1 MRPLSAIIVEKF
13 ARPEVCEDN
22 LDLRRYKIIVLQD
35 ILNQRGTGVGKL
47 LQALS
52 LFFVLLTILI
62 YIVETTDEV
71 DEHQFIF
78 RVIESISVA
87 FFTMELLLT
96 IAARYVETTFT
107 NSFINVVAEIIQR
120 GFAAHLLDS

>member
-1 MRPLSAIIVEKF
+1 MRPLSAVVVEKF
-13 ARPEVCEDN
+13 ARNCEDS

-47 LQALS
+47 LQVRACHWLSHLIDKTVRLVLSQALS
-52 LFFVLLTILI
+52 LFFVLLTIMI

-96 IAARYVETTFT
+96 IAAR
-107 NSFINVVAEIIQR
+107 
-120 GFAAHLLDS
+120 

>member
-13 ARPEVCEDN
+13 ARSEVCEDN

-96 IAARYVETTFT
+96 IAARYEGTFFIYF
-107 NSFINVVAEIIQR
+107 SINVVVETIQR

>member
-1 MRPLSAIIVEKF
+1 MSLAV
-13 ARPEVCEDN
+13 
-22 LDLRRYKIIVLQD
+22 
-35 ILNQRGTGVGKL
+35 KL
-47 LQALS
+47 WLLGQAPIQALS

-96 IAARYVETTFT
+96 IAAR
-107 NSFINVVAEIIQR
+107 
-120 GFAAHLLDS
+120 

>member
-1 MRPLSAIIVEKF
+1 MLVNYFEVGLATRCQALKMLSQALI
-13 ARPEVCEDN
+13 
-22 LDLRRYKIIVLQD
+22 
-35 ILNQRGTGVGKL
+35 
-47 LQALS
+47 QALS

-87 FFTMELLLT
+87 FFTMELFLT
-96 IAARYVETTFT
+96 ILAR
-107 NSFINVVAEIIQR
+107 
-120 GFAAHLLDS
+120 